1 LPRWFRRRR
10 REQDGTSL
18 VVRSRTSGKAH
29 ERSDGRR
36 GEDDPLGSWR
46 LIPEAVGSKRNA
58 DNPLDCDLLVVDE
71 ASMVNVLLMQALMK
85 AIPDDAALLIVGDI
99 GQRPL
104 SDPGRYWPEDRRGD
118 AKVETKARLVYLFV
132 FFKLKIL
139 FFRIVGFFDFAE
151 QIGFR
156 L

>member
-1 LPRWFRRRR
+1 MSEATGVEAKTIHRLLEVDPR
-10 REQDGTSL
+10 
-18 VVRSRTSGKAH
+18 SG
-29 ERSDGRR
+29 GF
-36 GEDDPLGSWR
+36 
-46 LIPEAVGSKRNA
+46 KRNA

-104 SDPGRYWPEDRRGD
+104 SDPGRYWPEDCRGD